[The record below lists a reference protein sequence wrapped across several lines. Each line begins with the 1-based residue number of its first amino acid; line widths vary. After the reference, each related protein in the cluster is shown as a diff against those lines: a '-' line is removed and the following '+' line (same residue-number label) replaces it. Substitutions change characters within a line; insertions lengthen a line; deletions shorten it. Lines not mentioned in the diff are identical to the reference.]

1 MEETIWITAHA
12 LVSEHSATMILLL
25 SPEEQSVPELFRYN
39 VSDIGTA
46 AEELRLMTSY
56 STKSS

>member
-25 SPEEQSVPELFRYN
+25 SLEELSVPELFRYN
-39 VSDIGTA
+39 VSRS
-46 AEELRLMTSY
+46 LTSVRQLKNY
-56 STKSS
+56 G